1 MLIELIFIYY
11 LVFLFNLLTIIF
23 QIRINLIM
31 IHLVQYALLIL
42 FINYSLIRK
51 IKIYLI
57 KKKIYKILFIIYK
70 YNYIIQF
77 IFNFLTI
84 ILFITIP
91 EISFP

>member
-57 KKKIYKILFIIYK
+57 KKKYDIKIFDRINIYFINLK
-70 YNYIIQF
+70 D
-77 IFNFLTI
+77 
-84 ILFITIP
+84 
-91 EISFP
+91 

>member
-57 KKKIYKILFIIYK
+57 KKK
-70 YNYIIQF
+70 YNYGKVIK
-77 IFNFLTI
+77 
-84 ILFITIP
+84 
-91 EISFP
+91 